1 MKLDDYL
8 KRAKK
13 EKWAIGQFNFSTLE
27 QLKAIIRALKNLKS
41 PAIVGTSEGESGFI
55 GLEQAAGLVDVY
67 SRQEGVSVFLNLDHA
82 RSFDYIKKAIDAGYD
97 GVHFD
102 GSDLD
107 LEENIEVSKKVVG
120 YAHRKGVVVEG
131 EINPTSGASKVLE
144 KIPEASQKDL
154 TDPKQASRFI
164 KETNVDS
171 LAVNIGSF
179 HGIEA
184 TGKSPVINFNRLK
197 EIKSQVTDK
206 FLVLHGGSGVADKDI
221 KEVINNGIVKINVNT
236 ELRIAYSNALKQAL
250 KNNPLETT
258 PYKLMPEVVDA
269 VSKAVEA
276 KIKLFGSDNKT

>member
-8 KRAKK
+8 KRAEK

-154 TDPKQASRFI
+154 TDPEQASRFI

-184 TGKSPVINFNRLK
+184 TGKSPVIDFNRLK
-197 EIKSQVTDK
+197 EIKSHVADK

-269 VSKAVEA
+269 VSKVVKA